1 MRASACCSRAVCRRS
16 EQQLHGAQVAGS
28 PIDQRGLGPA
38 QRVRSELEGIEPDAS
53 NPLTDQACVLSS
65 GQAAINSAPAGK
77 QELAV
82 APACNPKM
90 LVDCLPCLLGQ
101 LEPDGPSGLLLSNRR
116 PVQGVAVG
124 GDIVDADGHH
134 IATTQLAV
142 DCEIEQSQVAGAPL
156 QLQPSELTRRA
167 PGGAG
172 AWPRS
177 VFPCSKARRETCRS
191 RLRHCRS
198 WSVSVSIR

>member
-1 MRASACCSRAVCRRS
+1 MAPLNRSELGRARQLCPGTSDVDFLSDLDGVVNLDAEVADGALDLGVP

-38 QRVRSELEGIEPDAS
+38 QGVRSELEGIEPDAG
-53 NPLTDQACVLSS
+53 NPLTDQAGVLPG

-101 LEPDGPSGLLLSNRR
+101 FEPHGPSGLLLPNRG

-124 GDIVDADGHH
+124 GDIVDADGHD

-142 DCEIEQSQVAGAPL
+142 NCEIEQSQVAGAAL
-156 QLQPSELTRRA
+156 QLQPS
-167 PGGAG
+167 PN
-172 AWPRS
+172 
-177 VFPCSKARRETCRS
+177 
-191 RLRHCRS
+191 
-198 WSVSVSIR
+198 